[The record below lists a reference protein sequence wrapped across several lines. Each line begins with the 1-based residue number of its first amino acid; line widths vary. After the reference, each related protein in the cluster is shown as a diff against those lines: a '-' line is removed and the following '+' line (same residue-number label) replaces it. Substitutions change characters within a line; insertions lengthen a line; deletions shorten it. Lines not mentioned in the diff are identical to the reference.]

1 MLIAW
6 ITDPMDGSA
15 LARGRRKD
23 INSVIQSITSAP
35 GEQDALL
42 VWRRMAYPLAYA
54 WSLLSLRPWSKGTSR
69 LSPSGSHP

>member
-42 VWRRMAYPLAYA
+42 V
-54 WSLLSLRPWSKGTSR
+54 
-69 LSPSGSHP
+69 

>member
-35 GEQDALL
+35 RGAGCTSGLKKDGLPVGLCMESTQFTAL
-42 VWRRMAYPLAYA
+42 V
-54 WSLLSLRPWSKGTSR
+54 
-69 LSPSGSHP
+69 